1 MRSVS
6 NSDELMRMP
15 AAEDSVWLSLLHILL
30 LNCEYVLADHLE
42 ALQPEPW
49 ESEP

>member
-15 AAEDSVWLSLLHILL
+15 ALEGSVRLSFLQIL
-30 LNCEYVLADHLE
+30 LNCEYDLADHLE
-42 ALQPEPW
+42 ALQPEAW